1 MSKVYLMDQEA
12 QTRELV
18 RVRCRNEDKELQ
30 RLLEHNP
37 RLLSGEQMDP
47 DSPREWLL
55 IKREMPVADPAS
67 GAIRWSIDF
76 FFVDQFAI
84 PTLVECK
91 RCDDTRSRREVI
103 AQMLEYAANGHHY
116 WTASEMR
123 SYAEVAAGGGEALA
137 DKLPNFTETEDS
149 TVEGFFTLV
158 EQNLREAK
166 MRLVFF
172 LEESPNELRSLVDF
186 LNRQMT
192 NTEVLLVEAR
202 QYQCASQRV
211 VVPWLFGY
219 TEEARVVKRETR
231 REASS
236 SAGERGAEAYWKQ
249 VENNALSPAVKDAM
263 REFVSAFDALPNSD
277 QGVVLWGKNALIC
290 LPNIVKNRA
299 ICILHRDG
307 RLALCFDYW
316 NEKYQDMGRRQI
328 AARDDFAIGLQSLGI
343 SLKQDWRKVCT
354 PSVLPDVWVPKLG
367 GIITLLKNIGEKYGE
382 NFEEAE

>member
-1 MSKVYLMDQEA
+1 MSKVYVMEEDA

-18 RVRCRNEDKELQ
+18 RVRCRDEDKELQ
-30 RLLEHNP
+30 RLLEQNP

-47 DSPREWLL
+47 DNPREWLL
-55 IKREMPVADPAS
+55 IKREMPVPDPSS
-67 GAIRWSIDF
+67 GSLRWSIDF

-123 SYAEVAAGGGEALA
+123 SYAEVVAGGGEALA
-137 DKLPNFTETEDS
+137 ARLPSFVQTEDS

-192 NTEVLLVEAR
+192 NTEVFLVEAR

-219 TEEARVVKRETR
+219 TEEARVVKRGTR
-231 REASS
+231 REASAAS
-236 SAGERGAEAYWKQ
+236 GEQGAEAYWKE
-249 VENNALSPAVKDAM
+249 VENADLSPETKTAM
-263 REFVSAFDALPNSD
+263 RKFVSAFDVPPTSD
-277 QGVVLWGKNALIC
+277 WGVVWWGKNALIG
-290 LPNIVKNRA
+290 LPRIVKNRA
-299 ICILHRDG
+299 LCMLYRNG

-316 NEKYQDMGRRQI
+316 NEKYQDMGESQF
-328 AARDDFAIGLQSLGI
+328 AARDEFAVGLQSLGI
-343 SLKQDWRKVCT
+343 SLKQDWRTPCT
-354 PSVLPDVWVPKLG
+354 PSLAPDEWVPRLD
-367 GIITLLKNIGEKYGE
+367 GILSLLAKVGEKYGE
-382 NFEEAE
+382 MSKETN